1 MSELRLNT
9 DGHIIKFGADNDI
22 NITHVAD
29 TGLTT
34 NGTFQATTITAT
46 TAVVPD
52 ASDGAA
58 LGTTALEWSDLFLA
72 DGAVINFGDD
82 QDVSLT
88 HVADTGILLNST
100 MQLQFNDSS
109 QFINAPSATVLDINA
124 TDEIELNATAVDL
137 NGTLDVSGNSQFSGT
152 ITVGVDDTGKDVK
165 LFGATS
171 GSYLEWDESAD
182 DLNLIA
188 SGLGVITAKDLG
200 EGIHIKKAD
209 SSATADSE
217 AALLVLEDGT
227 SGAANG
233 ISILSATNGYGTIYF
248 GDSGNDDIG
257 KIYYNHGDNS
267 MVFQTSDANAIVIDG
282 NGHVTMPLQSHCQ
295 ISTNPSADQSDIAV
309 GSYVDVD
316 FDTEV
321 KDLNGDYNTTNYTFT
336 APVTGNYLVN
346 CWIRLE
352 AMDTA
357 SDFYQLRLTTSNRN
371 YDTCTTD
378 PGGLSADQNMV
389 GAFGMSI
396 VIDMDASDTYKATI
410 KQGTGTAQ
418 SDISGG
424 NTWQSITL
432 LC

>member
-9 DGHIIKFGADNDI
+9 DGHIIKFGADNDV
-22 NITHVAD
+22 T
-29 TGLTT
+29 
-34 NGTFQATTITAT
+34 
-46 TAVVPD
+46 
-52 ASDGAA
+52 
-58 LGTTALEWSDLFLA
+58 
-72 DGAVINFGDD
+72 
-82 QDVSLT
+82 LT

>member
-82 QDVSLT
+82 QDVTLT

-188 SGLGVITAKDLG
+188 SGIGVTTAKDLG
-200 EGIHIKKAD
+200 TGIHIR
-209 SSATADSE
+209 TADSGASVNSNCDE
-217 AALLVLEDGT
+217 LVIEG
-227 SGAANG
+227 SGNSG
-233 ISILSATNGYGTIYF
+233 LSILSGASSEGLIFF
-248 GDSGNDDIG
+248 GDSGSSAIG
-257 KIYYNHGDNS
+257 RLEYNHS
-267 MVFQTSDANAIVIDG
+267 TNAMAMTTGGNTAMIIDG